1 VPPKRHAHVCEWINL
16 RRALSIFVLNETGHQ
31 GQDHIRPLH
40 WYSACRLVV
49 EGGFLPDEITPRPPF
64 RVEQL
69 RGRKNILVY
78 DSSSAGGGEQTVLGG
93 LKTKNVDVVVNKYG
107 IGPCIAVSHKGVL
120 GAFRNLTNR
129 MEEAVGDCTNIHITY
144 PALVYGYLVA
154 IRANRRS
161 NLGDPVVKLPA
172 SDDADASDE
181 GGGELT
187 SPSQVPEE
195 SEPTTEAALAAGGE
209 LVNSIESGDINTAD
223 LAIREGGEPAAMIA
237 RFHQA
242 MRELT
247 GRRGIRN
254 DASRYE
260 AIAIVLADPAAG
272 ASGELLTAFP
282 STESPLRFE
291 RFFAQIYTLY
301 DERYV
306 YGAPDLKTVT
316 RRLEWSQQSP
326 ALRDELASAL
336 DYQPRLAAER

>member
-1 VPPKRHAHVCEWINL
+1 M
-16 RRALSIFVLNETGHQ
+16 
-31 GQDHIRPLH
+31 H
-40 WYSACRLVV
+40 WYTACRLVV
-49 EGGFLPDEITPRPPF
+49 EGGFHPDEITPRPPF
-64 RVEQL
+64 KTEQF

-93 LKTKNVDVVVNKYG
+93 LKTKNVDVVVNKSG

-161 NLGDPVVKLPA
+161 NLSDPAVRLPT
-172 SDDADASDE
+172 DDDSGARKE

-187 SPSQVPEE
+187 
-195 SEPTTEAALAAGGE
+195 EAAVVAGGE
-209 LVNSIESGDINTAD
+209 LADSVESDDVETAD
-223 LAIREGGEPAAMIA
+223 LAIHEGGEPTAMIA

-247 GRRGIRN
+247 GRRGVRN
-254 DASRYE
+254 DVSRYE
-260 AIAIVLADPAAG
+260 AIAVTLADPAEG
-272 ASGELLTAFP
+272 TRGELLTAFP
-282 STESPLRFE
+282 SSESPLRFE
-291 RFFAQIYTLY
+291 RFFAQIYTRY

-316 RRLEWSQQSP
+316 RRHEWSAQSP
-326 ALRDELASAL
+326 ALREELASAL
-336 DYQPRLAAER
+336 DYEPRLSAER